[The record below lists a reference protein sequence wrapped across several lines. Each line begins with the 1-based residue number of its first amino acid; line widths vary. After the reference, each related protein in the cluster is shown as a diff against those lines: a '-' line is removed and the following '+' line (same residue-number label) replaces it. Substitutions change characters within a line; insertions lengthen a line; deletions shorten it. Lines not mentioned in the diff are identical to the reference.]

1 MMAID
6 RGKDWK
12 WYLNT
17 NTIASPTYTLIPNQ
31 KDGNVDWVNNYID
44 TTTKDNLGWK
54 TQIPST
60 RDMST
65 DMTCMYDGL
74 NSVHVALV
82 TASYS
87 QTELQFQI
95 WGSSGEKFTFL
106 SYVDVKLSTPVDNV
120 VEMSIT
126 FARSGIPV
134 RTTS

>member
-1 MMAID
+1 MAID

-17 NTIASPTYTLIPNQ
+17 GTIASPTWTLIKNQ
-31 KDGNVDWVNNYID
+31 KDGNVDFVNSYID

-65 DMTCMYDGL
+65 DMTCMYEGTDAT
-74 NSVHVALV
+74 HAALLA
-82 TASYS
+82 ASYG
-87 QTELQFQI
+87 QTELQFRIVGTTGQN
-95 WGSSGEKFTFL
+95 FTFL
-106 SYVDVKLSTPVDNV
+106 SYVDVKLTSPVDNV

-134 RTTS
+134 AAAS